1 MKNLLHTAFPLTA
14 PGLLLLSTACDQDT
28 QKELLEKT
36 GSDGAANNPFA
47 TDAAAFATKDSGPAP
62 AVSYAMPERPV
73 PKPETMVSQSAP
85 EEQQMKAMTYMVAMR
100 APHPDDPPAD
110 ETYANETMNKLKPIS
125 LSFDTGPDK
134 SRWNRAEVIAGGRQI
149 DLYMSL
155 GCDPKMPFN
164 AVSKANMTLA
174 TLRSRGVLVVRC
186 YDTKKQCLQS
196 TRDPDDVLCTT
207 VIRHK

>member
-1 MKNLLHTAFPLTA
+1 MKKIVLLGWLALA
-14 PGLLLLSTACDQDT
+14 ACDDKK
-28 QKELLEKT
+28 KELIDT
-36 GSDGAANNPFA
+36 VGGDSASPFA
-47 TDAAAFATKDSGPAP
+47 IDAAAFAGSADAAPAP
-62 AVSYAMPERPV
+62 VKSVAMPERPV

-85 EEQQMKAMTYMVAMR
+85 DDVQMKAMTYMIAMR
-100 APHPDDPPAD
+100 APHPDDPNPD
-110 ETYANETMNKLKPIS
+110 EAYATELMNKLKPIS
-125 LSFDTGPDK
+125 LSIDTGPDK
-134 SRWNRAEVIAGGRQI
+134 GKWNRAEVSAGGRQI

-164 AVSKANMTLA
+164 ALVQRANVPLA
-174 TLRSRGVLVVRC
+174 TARAHGVLVVRC